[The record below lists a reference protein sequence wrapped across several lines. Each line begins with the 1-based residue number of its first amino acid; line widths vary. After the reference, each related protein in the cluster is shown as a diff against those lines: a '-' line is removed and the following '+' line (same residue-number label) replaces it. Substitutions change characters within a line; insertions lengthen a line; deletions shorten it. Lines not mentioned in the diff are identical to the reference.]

1 MDLTSQDLHNCQDG
15 ERLKKG
21 EYISRDADLMGS
33 DVTKIEKENT
43 WQMVDILWDRLELL
57 ETQMKNDS
65 IDYDSLIGKIVEG
78 VSDTKEVAI
87 NYASL
92 SDECD
97 DGLWNLPEKVP
108 HPLSFRNHLL
118 LQTDAAKKVEHI
130 LHVYREEGY
139 ANHTKTKSSKPKYK
153 RGLSRL
159 EARRRE
165 KRKKNI
171 IQLQSVLENNSSKYL
186 ARAANSVL
194 FRMKRLDGD
203 KCGNLHKQFLDKGGM
218 EDSCEE
224 NWPIPVGG
232 HDMNPEL
239 LIRLSCE
246 KLTICKGR
254 QALSSLVLHR
264 ISLRLFVFLYWFSH
278 CRFFQVINKLG
289 ILSFVIFHQ
298 TFNFW
303 YPMDIIDSFRART
316 TLSTWENCNDLPS
329 CYNCHDFNWP
339 SLQERFL
346 IPTLSICSFQS
357 NIFRVSIFVP
367 WQS

>member
-1 MDLTSQDLHNCQDG
+1 MDLTSQYVHNFQDG
-15 ERLKKG
+15 KMLKKG
-21 EYISRDADLMGS
+21 ESISQSADLMGS

-57 ETQMKNDS
+57 ETQIQNDS
-65 IDYDSLIGKIVEG
+65 IDYDSLVGKIVER
-78 VSDTKEVAI
+78 VSDTKEIAV
-87 NYASL
+87 NNTSL

-97 DGLWNLPEKVP
+97 DGLRNLLQKVP
-108 HPLSFRNHLL
+108 YPLSFRNHLL
-118 LQTDAAKKVEHI
+118 LQTDAAKKIEHI
-130 LHVYREEGY
+130 LHTYREEDY
-139 ANHTKTKSSKPKYK
+139 NHPKTKCSKPKYK

-194 FRMKRLDGD
+194 FRMNRSDGD
-203 KCGNLHKQFLDKGGM
+203 KCGNLHKQFLDKGGI
-218 EDSCEE
+218 EDSYEE

-278 CRFFQVINKLG
+278 CRFFQVMNI
-289 ILSFVIFHQ
+289 FVISSNVIF
-298 TFNFW
+298 
-303 YPMDIIDSFRART
+303 
-316 TLSTWENCNDLPS
+316 PS
-329 CYNCHDFNWP
+329 N
-339 SLQERFL
+339 L
-346 IPTLSICSFQS
+346 
-357 NIFRVSIFVP
+357 
-367 WQS
+367 